1 MENIIYLREFYWSCM
16 PGSHWK
22 RIAGKEIPS
31 SLELYPIIY
40 DYLENGW
47 NILDIGCG
55 GGKVSI
61 SLASRGYSVT
71 GVDLNREG
79 IELAKDAASRL
90 SPAGKPEFREG
101 DAAELPFQ
109 AGEFDLAVMQAFLT
123 TIVEKE
129 MRSRIIREAGRVL
142 KPGGFLYIAEFGQ
155 NWHLKLYRKR
165 YLQDFPCTKEE
176 GSFLARNPE
185 SGEVEFIT
193 HHFSEKE
200 LVFLLVDN
208 GFEIDYFK
216 VEEFS
221 TRTGNRVNGF
231 VVVAK
236 KV

>member
-1 MENIIYLREFYWSCM
+1 M
-16 PGSHWK
+16 PGSHWT

-40 DYLENGW
+40 DYLESGW

-55 GGKVSI
+55 AGKVSI
-61 SLASRGYSVT
+61 TLASRGYSVT
-71 GVDLNREG
+71 GVDLHREG

-90 SPAGKPEFREG
+90 NMVGKPEFREV

-123 TIVEKE
+123 TIVEMEK
-129 MRSRIIREAGRVL
+129 RSRIIRETCRVL

-155 NWHLKLYRKR
+155 NWHLKLYRER

-185 SGEVEFIT
+185 SGDVEYIA

-200 LVFLLVDN
+200 LVFLMVEN
-208 GFEIDYFK
+208 GFEIDYFR